1 MNKENYIKTLLD
13 KYLDGETTA
22 AEENALRGYFANPG
36 NSIPD
41 EWLPYKAL
49 FAYVEEERAS
59 AEERREN
66 TSANKRSLRAARRFK
81 TLAISA
87 AAAAAIAV
95 LVITHGHGRFDDYA
109 VIDGKVCTDQQTVNE
124 EAIEA
129 LQIVSSDYDDSF
141 GALEMM
147 KN

>member
-22 AEENALRGYFANPG
+22 AEEDALRGYFANPG
-36 NSIPD
+36 NNIPGG
-41 EWLPYKAL
+41 WLPYKAL

-59 AEERREN
+59 AEERRER
-66 TSANKRSLRAARRFK
+66 TSAHKRSLRAVRRFK

-87 AAAAAIAV
+87 AAAAALAV
-95 LVITHGHGRFDDYA
+95 LVMTHGGRRFDDYA
-109 VIDGKVCTDQQTVNE
+109 VIDGKVYTDERTVNE
-124 EAIEA
+124 EALEA
-129 LQIVSSDYDDSF
+129 LQIVSSDYEDSF
-141 GALEMM
+141 GALDLM